1 LVTYIIF
8 SFGSTFPKG
17 GKIDFCVCYVI
28 DCINVSSTYC
38 TEMPVRTR
46 SQTANYADIEEPV
59 QVPLT
64 REQKKLL
71 REEMKK
77 KEQTQRMIEKEEDR
91 QRKYYQMKYDME
103 DRIAARA
110 IHKTTPSKEKKSK
123 PKPKVALP
131 KPQVA
136 LPKPQV
142 ALPKPQVAL
151 PKPQSNMYLGY
162 HWASFPW
169 DLPAVTAARKGK

>member
-1 LVTYIIF
+1 
-8 SFGSTFPKG
+8 
-17 GKIDFCVCYVI
+17 
-28 DCINVSSTYC
+28 
-38 TEMPVRTR
+38 MPVRTR

-136 LPKPQV
+136 LPKPQ
-142 ALPKPQVAL
+142 
-151 PKPQSNMYLGY
+151 SNMYLGY

>member
-1 LVTYIIF
+1 
-8 SFGSTFPKG
+8 
-17 GKIDFCVCYVI
+17 
-28 DCINVSSTYC
+28 
-38 TEMPVRTR
+38 MPVQTR
-46 SQTANYADIEEPV
+46 RKIVTFAEEV
-59 QVPLT
+59 QETGKLPLT
-64 REQKKLL
+64 CQEKKQL

-110 IHKTTPSKEKKSK
+110 LAKTTPSEEKKSK

-131 KPQVA
+131 EPKVA

>member
-1 LVTYIIF
+1 
-8 SFGSTFPKG
+8 
-17 GKIDFCVCYVI
+17 
-28 DCINVSSTYC
+28 
-38 TEMPVRTR
+38 MPVRTR
-46 SQTANYADIEEPV
+46 SQNNANYNEEETV

-64 REQKKLL
+64 REQKKQL

-77 KEQTQRMIEKEEDR
+77 KEQTQRMIKKEEDR
-91 QRKYYQMKYDME
+91 QRKYCQMKYDME

-110 IHKTTPSKEKKSK
+110 LAKTTPSEEKKSK
-123 PKPKVALP
+123 PKPK
-131 KPQVA
+131 
-136 LPKPQV
+136 V

-169 DLPAVTAARKGK
+169 DLPAVTAGRKGK

>member
-1 LVTYIIF
+1 
-8 SFGSTFPKG
+8 
-17 GKIDFCVCYVI
+17 
-28 DCINVSSTYC
+28 
-38 TEMPVRTR
+38 MPVRTR

-110 IHKTTPSKEKKSK
+110 LAKTTPSEEKKSK
-123 PKPKVALP
+123 PKPK
-131 KPQVA
+131 
-136 LPKPQV
+136 
-142 ALPKPQVAL
+142 VAL